1 MSKNELIRIES
12 DGDSKENI
20 GLTVIDNHCLKRNT
34 IGLYLIYM
42 ICFLVLSY
50 SVYFLVSIES
60 PVSNKELMKR
70 MISASDC
77 EKSELLLNAE
87 MSESKKIKPSD
98 FRNAKSNC
106 LDMLSMRSHI
116 EIIKDSIQK
125 KAQ

>member
-20 GLTVIDNHCLKRNT
+20 GLTVIDNHCLKR
-34 IGLYLIYM
+34 YLIYM

-87 MSESKKIKPSD
+87 ISESKKIKPSD